1 MSESPKV
8 TSIKRT
14 NGIAGQYQYS
24 ATVQYPG
31 EDAATVVWFVGSVY
45 GGPIVMVTPS
55 IATSVSRSVT
65 DRIGSTLDES
75 WVRRFFGE
83 QS

>member
-8 TSIKRT
+8 TSVKRT
-14 NGIAGQYQYS
+14 DGIAGQYQIT

-31 EDAATVVWFVGSVY
+31 EDAATVTFVGSFY
-45 GGPIVMVTPS
+45 GGPIVMRTP
-55 IATSVSRSVT
+55 TSQTFVSQSVT